1 MSTRE
6 LLPPPSALKL
16 YNRDMRKLH
25 GDNFQ
30 PFSDLKDIKL
40 KNKYMEMAAEKA
52 QKPHYKRPPSAF
64 NLFIG
69 DYMETHKHD
78 NNLQK
83 DKMSSAGA
91 EWKRASA
98 NKKLSFV
105 QAASL
110 ARKKMGY
117 VPAAERPKAQ
127 YTGYSYYCKETG
139 FKISSG
145 QKSGWMEL
153 SEKKK
158 QEWKD
163 RAVEANV
170 AEGRH
175 AKVRSRSATNS
186 PRSEKSGA
194 SPKPRRARSLS
205 PKPRGRPR
213 GATPSPSKAKAKP
226 KAKPTRAKT
235 PSPKAKTP
243 SPKKKTPPKK
253 KTSSRDSLRGLP
265 MRHKCN
271 HV

>member
-78 NNLQK
+78 KIQGVTVLQK

-145 QKSGWMEL
+145 QKSGWMER
-153 SEKKK
+153 
-158 QEWKD
+158 Q
-163 RAVEANV
+163 
-170 AEGRH
+170 
-175 AKVRSRSATNS
+175 SR
-186 PRSEKSGA
+186 RSEC
-194 SPKPRRARSLS
+194 RRRE
-205 PKPRGRPR
+205 
-213 GATPSPSKAKAKP
+213 
-226 KAKPTRAKT
+226 TR
-235 PSPKAKTP
+235 
-243 SPKKKTPPKK
+243 
-253 KTSSRDSLRGLP
+253 
-265 MRHKCN
+265 
-271 HV
+271 